1 MPLFDK
7 GKELEAFVAAI
18 KAGKILQDQ
27 HAYNLEV
34 MNALQEA
41 LNQRSQRNNLE
52 GHDGPVYS
60 VSFSAD
66 GKTLASGSDD
76 RTIKLWNRS
85 TGKEIRTLQGHDN
98 LVYSVSFSAE
108 PQSCNNGDNSK
119 KQKNLPKLV

>member
-1 MPLFDK
+1 LPLFDK

-52 GHDGPVYS
+52 GHGGP
-60 VSFSAD
+60 
-66 GKTLASGSDD
+66 
-76 RTIKLWNRS
+76 
-85 TGKEIRTLQGHDN
+85 
-98 LVYSVSFSAE
+98 VYSVSFSAE